1 MQHTTQVLPQTE
13 DLLLWGAVIICL
25 AIVARIQYRA
35 FGTTGRTRTSGRIAS
50 FFHLHEIVSKWQRNV
65 CAVATAIPLS
75 AAFVVVAIKPETFGS
90 AFLRGVVLVATGD
103 TDTTA
108 LFGDNLEYAPS
119 ALFPFAILIVSLLLF
134 GGQIK
139 VLFRRIEKGVVS
151 VAGIADRA
159 EGLAQTVSNELLSK
173 HRYEEIVNTLEEKH
187 GRKLALA
194 EELERSTEVQ
204 RLSFQLLHLAKQDV
218 PNLGLRG
225 ALLAI
230 VDRYLYGVADSST
243 FKILHGPGEP
253 EAISLARPML
263 KSRWFHGLANV
274 VIFAIACGMY
284 AGLVPMAYPEF
295 TRMEIVWPSY
305 GYMSALLQSILLVV
319 LASVFPLF
327 LGLLLLAG
335 RTENVRETI
344 VHRLSIVVA
353 VVSLLSALV
362 NFAFVLMQRVEFSLG
377 KLVGTTTLRGDFQAF
392 VGSPEF
398 VYVLAHSL
406 IPGFAILGM
415 VLSSRS
421 ALLNSQGGA
430 IAVGTGIVTVG
441 HMACYAVFEEVAGV
455 HWGYYWHQGLLAFVL
470 TAVAFAIGKLFGSPS
485 RDMTEQQLAES
496 VGQSLGARG

>member
-1 MQHTTQVLPQTE
+1 
-13 DLLLWGAVIICL
+13 
-25 AIVARIQYRA
+25 
-35 FGTTGRTRTSGRIAS
+35 
-50 FFHLHEIVSKWQRNV
+50 LHEIVAKWQRNV

-108 LFGDNLEYAPS
+108 LFGDNLKYAHQ
-119 ALFPFAILIVSLLLF
+119 ALFPFAILIVSFLLF
-134 GGQIK
+134 GNQIK
-139 VLFRRIEKGVVS
+139 VLFRRIEKGVVY

-159 EGLAQTVSNELLSK
+159 EGLARTVSDELLRK
-173 HRYEEIVNTLEEKH
+173 NKYEEIVNALEEKH

-194 EELERSTEVQ
+194 EELERSTDVQ
-204 RLSFQLLHLAKQDV
+204 RLSFQLLHLAKQDA
-218 PNLGLRG
+218 PDLGLRG

-230 VDRYLYGVADSST
+230 VDRNLYGVVDKST
-243 FKILHGPGEP
+243 FKILRGPGEP
-253 EAISLARPML
+253 QAISFARPIL
-263 KSRWFHGLANV
+263 KSRWLHGLANV

-295 TRMEIVWPSY
+295 TGMGVVWPDY
-305 GYMSALLQSILLVV
+305 FYMSALLQSILLVV

-344 VHRLSIVVA
+344 VRRLSVVVA

-362 NFAFVLMQRVEFSLG
+362 NFTFVFMQRVEYSLG
-377 KLVGTTTLRGDFQAF
+377 KVVGTTTLSGEFQAF

-398 VYVLAHSL
+398 VYVFAHSL

-415 VLSSRS
+415 VFSSRS
-421 ALLNSQGGA
+421 GLLNSQGGA

-441 HMACYAVFEEVAGV
+441 HMVCYAVFEEVAGV
-455 HWGYYWHQGLLAFVL
+455 SWGYYWHQGLMAFVL
-470 TAVAFAIGKLFGSPS
+470 TAVAFAIVKLFGSPS
-485 RDMTEQQLAES
+485 SNMTGQRLAES
-496 VGQSLGARG
+496 AGQSAT